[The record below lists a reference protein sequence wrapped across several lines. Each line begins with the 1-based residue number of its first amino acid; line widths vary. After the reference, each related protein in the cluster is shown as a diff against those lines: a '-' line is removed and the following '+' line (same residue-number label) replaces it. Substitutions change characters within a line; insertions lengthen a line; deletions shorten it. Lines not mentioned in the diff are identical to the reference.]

1 MATKDLH
8 TLIRIRKWDVD
19 EKQRAVGA
27 LLRREESILE
37 NQAALEEEMK
47 REMALASQANP
58 TERYTL
64 VPYLDRCEDRKK
76 VMASLLV
83 EVRRAI
89 DAARDELAESYRNLK
104 TFEVTQEARETKEEA
119 DETRLEQMEL
129 DEMGLT
135 LHRRKQ
141 AGF

>member
-1 MATKDLH
+1 VARKDLH

-19 EKQRAVGA
+19 EKQREVAA
-27 LLRREESILE
+27 FMRREESILA
-37 NQAALEEEMK
+37 NQAALAEEM
-47 REMALASQANP
+47 RAEMALASQTSP

-64 VPYLDRCEDRKK
+64 VPYLSRCEERKK
-76 VMASLLV
+76 NMDALLV

-89 DAARDELAESYRNLK
+89 EVARDELADTFRRLK
-104 TFEVTQEARETKEEA
+104 TFEVTQEAREAKEEA
-119 DETRLEQMEL
+119 EEARLNQIEL

-141 AGF
+141 AGV